1 MSTDSFLQKACFK
14 RQSAALMS
22 PTVSM
27 QKAFFKRQSAALMS
41 TDGFYAEGMLQA
53 PVGCTD
59 VYRRFLCRRH
69 ASIASRLH

>member
-1 MSTDSFLQKACFK
+1 
-14 RQSAALMS
+14 MS

-41 TDGFYAEGMLQA
+41 TDGFYAESILQS

-59 VYRRFLCRRH
+59 VYRRFP
-69 ASIASRLH
+69 AESMLHKEVRVTDLLFV